1 MVRKTLKFGVLSKA
15 RKYVLYSGK
24 YITILMLHTHF
35 FDLFFFFFLFLT
47 LNLQRLSVDT
57 GHLSFN
63 DFQKIN
69 TDAKSEINVIL

>member
-35 FDLFFFFFLFLT
+35 FDLFFFQFLFLT
-47 LNLQRLSVDT
+47 LNL
-57 GHLSFN
+57 
-63 DFQKIN
+63 
-69 TDAKSEINVIL
+69 